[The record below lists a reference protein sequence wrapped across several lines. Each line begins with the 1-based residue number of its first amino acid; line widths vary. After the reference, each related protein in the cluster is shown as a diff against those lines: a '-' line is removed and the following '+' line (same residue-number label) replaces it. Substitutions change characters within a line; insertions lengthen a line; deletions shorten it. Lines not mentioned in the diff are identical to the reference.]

1 MENNNLGQVKISN
14 EVIVTIA
21 GLAALEVENV
31 ETITTI
37 TDKLLKNNGV
47 KIQIDEEQIILD
59 IYVNIEFGESI
70 PDTAFKIQENVKNTV
85 ETMTGLE
92 VSIVNVHV
100 QGITFYKE
108 KAEKEE
114 AKAQKKEEAKLA
126 KAAKKEEARLAKEAK
141 KAAKAEENEE
151 NGTKA
156 MHLVQAN
163 VNTIYIKDY
172 LGHADISTTEVY
184 ARADNEA
191 KRAALEKA
199 SLCLELPC
207 ASNWEQDAD
216 LIAWL
221 SSLG

>member
-92 VSIVNVHV
+92 VSTVNVHV

-114 AKAQKKEEAKLA
+114 AKAHKREEAKLA
-126 KAAKKEEARLAKEAK
+126 KAAKKEEARLAKEATQASK
-141 KAAKAEENEE
+141 SEENDE
-151 NGTKA
+151 NDEDDEI
-156 MHLVQAN
+156 
-163 VNTIYIKDY
+163 TI
-172 LGHADISTTEVY
+172 AE
-184 ARADNEA
+184 
-191 KRAALEKA
+191 
-199 SLCLELPC
+199 
-207 ASNWEQDAD
+207 
-216 LIAWL
+216 
-221 SSLG
+221 

>member
-100 QGITFYKE
+100 QGITFYKSRKRRSE
-108 KAEKEE
+108 ST
-114 AKAQKKEEAKLA
+114 KKRRSK
-126 KAAKKEEARLAKEAK
+126 
-141 KAAKAEENEE
+141 
-151 NGTKA
+151 T
-156 MHLVQAN
+156 
-163 VNTIYIKDY
+163 
-172 LGHADISTTEVY
+172 S
-184 ARADNEA
+184 
-191 KRAALEKA
+191 
-199 SLCLELPC
+199 
-207 ASNWEQDAD
+207 
-216 LIAWL
+216 
-221 SSLG
+221 

>member
-92 VSIVNVHV
+92 VSIVNVH
-100 QGITFYKE
+100 
-108 KAEKEE
+108 
-114 AKAQKKEEAKLA
+114 KKEEAKLA

-151 NGTKA
+151 NG
-156 MHLVQAN
+156 QDDEI
-163 VNTIYIKDY
+163 TI
-172 LGHADISTTEVY
+172 AE
-184 ARADNEA
+184 
-191 KRAALEKA
+191 
-199 SLCLELPC
+199 
-207 ASNWEQDAD
+207 
-216 LIAWL
+216 
-221 SSLG
+221 